1 MIKILFLCHGN
12 ICRSPMAQFVLAD
25 KVNKLG
31 RSADF
36 EIESKA
42 LSNEEV
48 GNGIHYGTK
57 AIFKKY
63 HIPYREHYAS
73 RFNKDDYEYYDHI
86 ILMDHSNRYLIDRFI
101 PYDKDHKIGMLLK
114 RDIED
119 PWYSSDFEKTYRD
132 IDEGCDKLLDRIL
145 DDEV

>member
-73 RFNKDDYEYYDHI
+73 RFTKEDYEYYDHI

-101 PYDKDHKIGMLLK
+101 PYDKDHKISMLLK

-119 PWYSSDFEKTYRD
+119 PWCSGDFEKTYRD

>member
-73 RFNKDDYEYYDHI
+73 RFTKEDYEYYDHI
-86 ILMDHSNRYLIDRFI
+86 ILMDHFNRYLIDRFI
-101 PYDKDHKIGMLLK
+101 PYDKDHKISMLLK

-119 PWYSSDFEKTYRD
+119 PWYSGDFEKTYRD
-132 IDEGCDKLLDRIL
+132 IDDGCDKLLDRIL